1 MRVFRRFRDVDIGN
15 GCVLWCPFYKLDGG
29 AAKAYDFSGAG
40 NHGTIA
46 TPVRSALPR
55 YGPNKVVNSTFA
67 TDTIWTKGAGWTIN
81 TVAAIAVAGVASDL
95 EQDISAVNGETYLL
109 QYSMSRTAGTVTP
122 SIGAT
127 AGTARSATGYYS
139 ELITAA
145 GTDNLK
151 FSKGDTFAGTVDNV
165 VVRKVLPY
173 RTGSVWE
180 WNGTTDLV
188 TFGTGSAL
196 KPDAWTVLMWLAGW
210 VRTSYLNAF
219 TWTSNASSPAVH
231 ISQAQ
236 GSGAV
241 MMGAANYQYF
251 TNPNTNPNAGDAE
264 MHHIGV
270 TCPGAADADVTSS
283 QFLLDGVSC
292 AKGAAVTTGAQTAKT
307 GFYVGNT
314 ALTPLIWVG
323 EILLYNRVLSVPE
336 ILTHYNLSRHRWKV

>member
-145 GTDNLK
+145 GPTTSNSARATLSPAPWTTLSSGR
-151 FSKGDTFAGTVDNV
+151 FC
-165 VVRKVLPY
+165 P
-173 RTGSVWE
+173 TGPDPFG
-180 WNGTTDLV
+180 NGTGRRTWSPLE
-188 TFGTGSAL
+188 
-196 KPDAWTVLMWLAGW
+196 PD
-210 VRTSYLNAF
+210 
-219 TWTSNASSPAVH
+219 
-231 ISQAQ
+231 
-236 GSGAV
+236 
-241 MMGAANYQYF
+241 
-251 TNPNTNPNAGDAE
+251 
-264 MHHIGV
+264 
-270 TCPGAADADVTSS
+270 
-283 QFLLDGVSC
+283 
-292 AKGAAVTTGAQTAKT
+292 
-307 GFYVGNT
+307 
-314 ALTPLIWVG
+314 
-323 EILLYNRVLSVPE
+323 
-336 ILTHYNLSRHRWKV
+336 RH